1 MNTDTNLGDL
11 RAPVAQPH
19 AAGTCWHCK
28 GDQWLKCYW
37 PPYGKHHTHAPE
49 CQKGHGYCLRKCPDC
64 ANGIRAGQITPQ
76 LYTWLGDD
84 PGDLPYKR
92 LDAFTR
98 VAQPKAYDA
107 ARAWL
112 AAALANERGLKNL
125 ILAGNPGTGKTHLVA
140 ALANA
145 LQDANIACLFCVAPS
160 FFKSYYAAT
169 FEDKSTLMRRAS
181 EIAVLVLDDLDK
193 VHVTDSGYQENT
205 LFEMLNN
212 RYNAHKPTLITTN
225 AEHGL
230 KKWLNEATIS
240 RLVGRGI
247 LLSMNGTDYRQRK
260 DGMK

>member
-1 MNTDTNLGDL
+1 MNTDTSLGAL
-11 RAPVAQPH
+11 SQPVSTETA
-19 AAGTCWHCK
+19 TCENCK
-28 GDQWLKCYW
+28 GMRWVKHYA
-37 PPYGKHHTHAPE
+37 PPYGKHTQHDE
-49 CQKGHGYCLRKCPDC
+49 RCQRRYGYCIRLCTLC
-64 ANGIRAGQITPQ
+64 ASGLKAGQITPQ
-76 LYTWLGDD
+76 LYTWLGDE

-92 LDAFTR
+92 LVDFNRA
-98 VAQPKAYDA
+98 AQPKAYDA
-107 ARAWL
+107 AQTWL
-112 AAALANERGLKNL
+112 QSALDNERGLKNL

-140 ALANA
+140 ALANT
-145 LQDANIACLFCVAPS
+145 LQDATIACLFCVAPS

-169 FEDKSTLMRRAS
+169 FEDKSSLMRRAS

-240 RLVGRGI
+240 RLVGRGV

-260 DGMK
+260 DAK